1 MELNGAV
8 DRFLK
13 RRNLSGLSPETVAK
27 DRKCLKKFFDYLMET
42 GVAQVEGLNSE
53 VIADFHDYLALK
65 TTASAGGRISPS
77 AERGR
82 FLAPEYRNQILVST
96 LLFLRW
102 LYREDLLASDLSLA
116 IRYAKRSQR
125 LPKNIL
131 TVDEALRLL
140 QAPDLSTLRGFRDRV
155 ILELLYGTGIR
166 SKELRGVK
174 VSDLDTSGGS
184 LTIRRGKGGRG
195 RVLPLGQGLC
205 QLLEEYL
212 AMVSPPLHG
221 NKRGPAGRLAESEAL
236 FPGGAQG
243 GEMSGTQLTE
253 TVRFYARKAA
263 LEKRVTPHAL
273 RHACA
278 THMLQNGA
286 PIRHVQELL
295 GHVQLNTTM
304 VYTHLTITDLKKAH
318 MRYHPREKMK
328 KGR

>member
-1 MELNGAV
+1 MELNGTV

-13 RRNLSGLSPETVAK
+13 RRNLSGLSSETVAK
-27 DRKCLKKFFDYLMET
+27 DRKCLKRFTCYLAES
-42 GVAQVEGLNSE
+42 GVTQVEGLTQE
-53 VIADFHDYLALK
+53 VIADFHEYLALK
-65 TTASAGGRISPS
+65 TTAK
-77 AERGR
+77 GR

-212 AMVSPPLHG
+212 AMVRPTLHG
-221 NKRGPAGRLAESEAL
+221 NKRGPACRLAESEAL

>member
-1 MELNGAV
+1 MELKEAI
-8 DRFLK
+8 DRFLE
-13 RRNLSGLSPETVAK
+13 RRVLSGLSAETVAK
-27 DRKCLKKFFDYLMET
+27 DRKCLKKFFDYLTET
-42 GVAQVEGLNSE
+42 GITQVEGLNAE

-65 TTASAGGRISPS
+65 TTAK
-77 AERGR
+77 GR

-102 LYREDLLASDLSLA
+102 LSRADLLASNLSLA

-140 QAPDLSTLRGFRDRV
+140 QAPDTTTLRGFRDRV

-174 VSDLDTSGGS
+174 VSDLDTVDGS
-184 LTIRRGKGGRG
+184 LTIRTGKGGRG
-195 RVLPLGQGLC
+195 RVLPLGRGLC

-212 AMVSPPLHG
+212 AMVRPSLQG
-221 NKRGPAGRLAESEAL
+221 AKGSEAL
-236 FPGGAQG
+236 FPGGSRG

-253 TVRFYARKAA
+253 AVRFYARAA
-263 LEKRVTPHAL
+263 GLEKRVTPHAL

-278 THMLQNGA
+278 THMLTNGA

-318 MRYHPREKMK
+318 MKYHPRERMK
-328 KGR
+328 KGN